1 MRRNAVPS
9 FAALASVL
17 VTTLVLGVFI
27 PVVQATNGAANDVRG
42 RVLVDVDLTTSAIAR
57 GSRARAR
64 ASSNTRRTSRASSS
78 SPSSRAMK
86 QERKLN
92 PQAFALIGYNPLPD
106 IFRVTPDNP
115 DDTGALRAELDQA
128 ARSARAW

>member
-42 RVLVDVDLTTSAIAR
+42 RVLVDVDLNTGADAGRS
-57 GSRARAR
+57 GARAR
-64 ASSNTRRTSRASSS
+64 GAAERAPHVEEHRSS
-78 SPSSRAMK
+78 SPSSRAM
-86 QERKLN
+86 N
-92 PQAFALIGYNPLPD
+92 
-106 IFRVTPDNP
+106 
-115 DDTGALRAELDQA
+115 
-128 ARSARAW
+128 RSASSTRRRSR